1 MPRRKKTP
9 NDYRIGLGCLFA
21 FVLFWIIIGILNA
34 LERWVTH
41 GSKPWDSP
49 WGLALIVLIPLIGGF
64 LLAALL
70 PPPKLKPLV
79 EYPENWP
86 EIREQVFKRDKYRCQ
101 NCGASGVRLNCHHIV
116 PLNKGGTNQLSN
128 LISLCEKCHAKIH
141 PGMTEFEHYHEANSK
156 VYDRGY
162 EGGGTEF
169 EEAKKGHRPF
179 PGFFNWPGWPGAR
192 RR

>member
-1 MPRRKKTP
+1 MRS
-9 NDYRIGLGCLFA
+9 DYRMGLGCLFA
-21 FVLFWIIIGILNA
+21 SLLFFITIIVLAFGLDWIAPEGVWGWLELAAIFIL
-34 LERWVTH
+34 
-41 GSKPWDSP
+41 P
-49 WGLALIVLIPLIGGF
+49 LIVGF
-64 LLAALL
+64 WVASKL
-70 PPPKLKPLV
+70 PSPKPLV
-79 EYPENWP
+79 EYPENWQ

-116 PLNKGGTNQLSN
+116 PLNKGGTNNLSN
-128 LISLCEKCHAKIH
+128 LTTLCEKCHAKIH
-141 PGMTEFEHYHEANSK
+141 PGMTEFEHYHEADSK
-156 VYDRGY
+156 AYNRGY